1 MAWQDDMVT
10 MLRVVIDDTGNNPS
24 YSNSRLEEVIVVAAH
39 LTKKDVDFD
48 NDYIVNIQ
56 DVSLSPDPVT
66 SKDYSFVNL
75 VILKAGCVLANSEF
89 KTDGARAIS
98 VRDGS
103 AAVDQRGVADAKKSW
118 RDMICSDY
126 DKAERE
132 YRMGNS
138 QAGEA
143 IISPYRHTSENYGG
157 QHTGPRHRNP

>member
-10 MLRVVIDDTGNNPS
+10 MLRVVIDDAGSNPT

-39 LTKKDVDFD
+39 LTKQAVDFD
-48 NDYIVNIQ
+48 NDYTVDIQ
-56 DVSLSPDPVT
+56 DVSITPDPVNAQ
-66 SKDYSFVNL
+66 DYSFINL
-75 VILKAGCVLANSEF
+75 VILKAGCVLANSEY

-103 AAVDQRGVADAKKSW
+103 ASVDQRGVADAKKNW
-118 RDMICSDY
+118 RDMICSQY

-143 IISPYRHTSENYGG
+143 IIGPYMHRGDYGG
-157 QHTGPRHRNP
+157 QHTGPRFRNP